1 MSWEGPGFVDHH
13 THLLRVAAGDLPPYD
28 LADPGSIASYHRSL
42 ATRGLTPMDVVS
54 PPPAQADLAASLF
67 RGLKRAHQLGIVQLT
82 EAGMTD
88 WAYLDALRVLR
99 DRGDLPV
106 RVRVLVASGLA
117 DPKRMH
123 REGDERLEVE
133 GVKFYADGWLGPRTC
148 ALSHEFSDE
157 EHTGVL
163 FLDALTLARRAEPFA
178 LRGWTIATHA
188 IGDRAIDVVL
198 DAYDHIYGADCAAA
212 APRIEH
218 AQVID
223 PRLAQRM
230 AAMGVVACIQPGF
243 AHQDA
248 DTARRGLGSKRMESA
263 YNWHLL
269 LEAGVRVITGS
280 DHPIDDL
287 DPIVGLRRLAEILE
301 PEVALELMSDDACG
315 SMTLSHDPLEDLGGD
330 LQVVETRPA

>member
-13 THLLRVAAGDLPPYD
+13 AHLLRVAAGDLPPYD
-28 LADPGSIASYHRSL
+28 YSSPESIAAYHRSL
-42 ATRGLTPMDVVS
+42 STRDLTPMDVIS
-54 PPPAQADLAASLF
+54 PVPVQQDLAGALF
-67 RGLKRAHQLGIVQLT
+67 AALKRAHALGIVQIT

-88 WAYLDALRVLR
+88 WAYLDALRILR

-148 ALSHEFSDE
+148 ALTHEFSDVDDM
-157 EHTGVL
+157 GVL

-188 IGDRAIDVVL
+188 IGDRAIEAVL
-198 DAYDHIYGADCAAA
+198 DAYEHVYGDDCAAA
-212 APRIEH
+212 APRVEH
-218 AQVID
+218 AQVLD
-223 PRLAQRM
+223 PRLVERM

-248 DTARRGLGSKRMESA
+248 DTARRGLGAQRMESA
-263 YNWHLL
+263 YNWELL
-269 LEAGVRVITGS
+269 LEAEVRVITGS
-280 DHPIDDL
+280 DYPVDDL
-287 DPIVGLRRLAEILE
+287 DPIAGLRRLADELG
-301 PEVALELMSDDACG
+301 PDRALALMTDATAG
-315 SMTLSHDPLEDLGGD
+315 TVVLSHDPAEDLGD
-330 LQVVETRPA
+330 LQVLETRPA

>member
-1 MSWEGPGFVDHH
+1 VSWEGPGFVDQHA
-13 THLLRVAAGDLPPYD
+13 HLLRVAAGDLPPYD
-28 LADPGSIASYHRSL
+28 YSSPESIAAYHRSL
-42 ATRGLTPMDVVS
+42 ATRELTPMDVVS
-54 PPPAQADLAASLF
+54 PPPAQQDLAGALYAA
-67 RGLKRAHQLGIVQLT
+67 LHRANTLGIVQLS

-106 RVRVLVASGLA
+106 RVRILVASGLA
-117 DPKRMH
+117 EPKRMH
-123 REGDERLEVE
+123 REGDDRLEIE

-148 ALSHEFSDE
+148 ALTHEFSDVAD
-157 EHTGVL
+157 TGIL
-163 FLDALTLARRAEPFA
+163 FLDAITLARRAEPFA

-188 IGDRAIDVVL
+188 IGDRAIEAVL
-198 DAYDHIYGADCAAA
+198 DAYENIYGDDCAAA

-218 AQVID
+218 AQVLD
-223 PRLAQRM
+223 QRLVERM

-248 DTARRGLGSKRMESA
+248 ETARRGLGAPRMESA

-287 DPIVGLRRLAEILE
+287 DPIAGLRRLADIVG
-301 PEVALELMSDDACG
+301 PETAVGLMTDAAAG
-315 SMTLSHDPLEDLGGD
+315 SVVLSHDPLEDLGGD
-330 LQVVETRPA
+330 LQVLETRPA